1 MVVQAQVASD
11 ICQQK
16 GVCSRVRAV
25 GAQPIHVVL
34 ILQRYTDYNGEEI

>member
-1 MVVQAQVASD
+1 MVIQAQVASD

-25 GAQPIHVVL
+25 GAEPIHVVI
-34 ILQRYTDYNGEEI
+34 ILQWYTDNNGEEI